1 MLEIGRFRLA
11 GEGTQLQ
18 LDGRLGAKDQTIDVQ
33 ATGDANLGILQ
44 GFFRDLRSRGTAT
57 IKAQMTGSLTDP
69 LFSGSATLHDGRL
82 RHFSL
87 PHSLESI
94 NGAISFDASGIRID
108 EVTGRL
114 GGGNVTFGGRIGLNG
129 FALGAI
135 SLTATGERMSVRYPD
150 GFRSVIDAD
159 LALQGTTSS
168 LLLNGTVVLQ
178 DGVWSKRIETNPD
191 LFNLAGS
198 PATSLGST
206 TAAPTLPVRFDVG
219 ITAASTLRIQN
230 NIATMVASA
239 DLRLQGTYDRPL
251 LFGRAEIERGDFL
264 FEGNR
269 YTVTPGGSIDFFN
282 PSRVEPFFD
291 VEAETRIRRPGQ
303 PYRLTVGL
311 SGTASR
317 FSYALNSDPPLP
329 EVDIISLL
337 FGQDVNLEDAELRA
351 LRSNAT
357 QESEA
362 ALMKAAMARLLVSPI
377 STPVSRALGQA
388 FGVDSVQITPT
399 LGNETDTLTPSAR
412 VVIGKRISTRAFL
425 TFARALGNSS
435 SERDQVIVLEYD
447 QNDRLGWVITQ
458 IGDGSYAL
466 DFRVRHRF

>member
-1 MLEIGRFRLA
+1 
-11 GEGTQLQ
+11 
-18 LDGRLGAKDQTIDVQ
+18 
-33 ATGDANLGILQ
+33 
-44 GFFRDLRSRGTAT
+44 
-57 IKAQMTGSLTDP
+57 
-69 LFSGSATLHDGRL
+69 
-82 RHFSL
+82 
-87 PHSLESI
+87 
-94 NGAISFDASGIRID
+94 
-108 EVTGRL
+108 
-114 GGGNVTFGGRIGLNG
+114 
-129 FALGAI
+129 
-135 SLTATGERMSVRYPD
+135 
-150 GFRSVIDAD
+150 
-159 LALQGTTSS
+159 
-168 LLLNGTVVLQ
+168 
-178 DGVWSKRIETNPD
+178 
-191 LFNLAGS
+191 
-198 PATSLGST
+198 
-206 TAAPTLPVRFDVG
+206 
-219 ITAASTLRIQN
+219 
-230 NIATMVASA
+230 MVASA

-362 ALMKAAMARLLVSPI
+362 ALMKAAVERMLLSPI
-377 STPVSRALGQA
+377 STPVGRVLGQA

>member
-1 MLEIGRFRLA
+1 
-11 GEGTQLQ
+11 
-18 LDGRLGAKDQTIDVQ
+18 
-33 ATGDANLGILQ
+33 
-44 GFFRDLRSRGTAT
+44 
-57 IKAQMTGSLTDP
+57 
-69 LFSGSATLHDGRL
+69 
-82 RHFSL
+82 
-87 PHSLESI
+87 
-94 NGAISFDASGIRID
+94 
-108 EVTGRL
+108 
-114 GGGNVTFGGRIGLNG
+114 
-129 FALGAI
+129 
-135 SLTATGERMSVRYPD
+135 
-150 GFRSVIDAD
+150 
-159 LALQGTTSS
+159 
-168 LLLNGTVVLQ
+168 
-178 DGVWSKRIETNPD
+178 
-191 LFNLAGS
+191 
-198 PATSLGST
+198 
-206 TAAPTLPVRFDVG
+206 
-219 ITAASTLRIQN
+219 
-230 NIATMVASA
+230 
-239 DLRLQGTYDRPL
+239 
-251 LFGRAEIERGDFL
+251 
-264 FEGNR
+264 
-269 YTVTPGGSIDFFN
+269 
-282 PSRVEPFFD
+282 

-362 ALMKAAMARLLVSPI
+362 ALMKAAVERMLLSPI
-377 STPVSRALGQA
+377 STPVGRVLGQA